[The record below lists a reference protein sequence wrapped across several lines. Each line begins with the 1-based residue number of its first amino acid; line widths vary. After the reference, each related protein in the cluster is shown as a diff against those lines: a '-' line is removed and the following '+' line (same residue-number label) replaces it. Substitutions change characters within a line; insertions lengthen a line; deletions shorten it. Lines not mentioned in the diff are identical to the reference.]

1 MVLLWPNDVGW
12 GCSQS
17 EGFPGRLQCK
27 VGKNKLTTCLVKSTL
42 MKHHQDQFGFRAS
55 NVSRVLVEGEVVAT
69 KEFSVGKDPT
79 NVVIDVVEQ
88 QIQ

>member
-12 GCSQS
+12 GSGQS

-27 VGKNKLTTCLVKSTL
+27 VGKDKSIICPVKSIL
-42 MKHHQDQFGFRAS
+42 IKHHKYQSGFRAL
-55 NVSRVLVEGEVVAT
+55 NVFRVLVEGEVVAT

>member
-12 GCSQS
+12 RSGQS

-27 VGKNKLTTCLVKSTL
+27 VGKNKLTISPVKSIM
-42 MKHHQDQFGFRAS
+42 MKHRQDQSGFRAL

-88 QIQ
+88 QSR

>member
-1 MVLLWPNDVGW
+1 MVLLWPNDVG
-12 GCSQS
+12 GGSSQS

-27 VGKNKLTTCLVKSTL
+27 VGENKLTMFGVKSI
-42 MKHHQDQFGFRAS
+42 MIKHHQYQSGLRAL

-79 NVVIDVVEQ
+79 NVVIDVVE
-88 QIQ
+88 